1 MCYWTLFLIDIT
13 IMGDTK
19 LYDSVN
25 YEDLQRRIEMTVKDV
40 EMILSNSFTPPK
52 LLLEGTFCLYQHP
65 IIIAF
70 FFLIR

>member
-40 EMILSNSFTPPK
+40 EMIVSNSFTPK
-52 LLLEGTFCLYQHP
+52 LLLEGSFCLYQHS
-65 IIIAF
+65 IIILF
-70 FFLIR
+70 FFLIW